1 MVDNQDVQASG
12 GIWGQMSDAITGLGA
27 DLGNMA
33 GLDQMAASGNLDNW
47 DGQNPTN
54 LEYPP
59 TMHANPNEGHI
70 VLFKMFHKKS
80 AKFSGTSYS
89 TVNLVETDAERID
102 DLNAMACPACH
113 QYVEGHMFM
122 HDYGIHCNLATDETF
137 VEQERELVEDT
148 RLGKGTEESKDS
160 VALFMPRG
168 LKNTDT
174 IDYSDVDFGLIKGI
188 MEGNL
193 ASLIPGMAQKAA
205 GLVDGLAQITN
216 TELNASSAINA
227 ITGAVRNPRQEQLF
241 NGVGFRTFDFAFNF
255 FPKNSNESELVKKI
269 CDVFRFHAY
278 PESVGANAFWR
289 FPSEFEIKFVNL
301 TVPTASPWQQIQ
313 GLFGI
318 GDDDAEQ
325 IQENYWINR
334 IGRCVLTSVNVEYFP
349 NDAMSTFRNGAPTAV
364 NLSLTFQEMHQ
375 MDRAAIKLGY

>member
-1 MVDNQDVQASG
+1 MVNSQDVQANG
-12 GIWGQMSDAITGLGA
+12 GIWGQMSDATTGLLA
-27 DLGNMA
+27 DLGNI

-70 VLFKMFHKKS
+70 VLFKMFHKKN

-89 TVNLVETDAERID
+89 TVNLAETDVDKIG
-102 DLNAMACPACH
+102 DLNSMACPACH
-113 QYVEGHMFM
+113 QYAEGQLFM
-122 HDYGIHCNLATDETF
+122 HDYGIHCNEASNETV
-137 VEQERELVEDT
+137 VEQEQLLNEDT
-148 RLGKGTEESKDS
+148 RLGRATEESKDS

-174 IDYSDVDFGLIKGI
+174 IEYSDVDFGLIKGI

-227 ITGAVRNPRQEQLF
+227 ITGAVRSTRREQLF
-241 NGVGFRTFDFAFNF
+241 EGTLMRTFDFAFNF
-255 FPKNSNESELVKKI
+255 FPKNSTESLLVKKI

-278 PESVGANAFWR
+278 PEVVAGNAFTR
-289 FPSEFEIKFVNL
+289 FPSEFEIKFANL

-318 GDDDAEQ
+318 GEDDTEQ

-334 IGRCVLTSVNVEYFP
+334 IGRSALTSVNVEYFP

-364 NLSLTFQEMHQ
+364 NLSLTFQEMHK

>member
-12 GIWGQMSDAITGLGA
+12 GIFGQLSDAVTGTLA
-27 DLGNMA
+27 DLGNL

-59 TMHANPNEGHI
+59 TMHSNPNEGNI
-70 VLFKMFHKKS
+70 ILFKMWNKKS
-80 AKFSGTSYS
+80 AKFSGTQFS
-89 TVNLVETDAERID
+89 TRNFVETETEQID
-102 DLNAMACPACH
+102 NLSQGSCPACH
-113 QYVEGHMFM
+113 QYSNSSVFSHDFGANCNEVTNETVVE
-122 HDYGIHCNLATDETF
+122 ET
-137 VEQERELVEDT
+137 RELVEDT
-148 RLGKGTEESKDS
+148 RLGKATEESKDTI
-160 VALFMPRG
+160 ALFMPRG
-168 LKNTDT
+168 LKNSDT
-174 IDYSDVDFGLIKGI
+174 IEYSDVDFGLIKGI

-216 TELNASSAINA
+216 TELNTSSAINA

-241 NGVGFRTFDFAFNF
+241 NGVGFRTFDFTFNF
-255 FPKNSNESELVKKI
+255 FPKNANESLLVKQI

-289 FPSEFEIKFVNL
+289 FPSEFEIKFANL
-301 TVPTASPWQQIQ
+301 TVPTANPWQQIQ
-313 GLFGI
+313 GLFGV
-318 GDDDAEQ
+318 GDDDVEQ

-334 IGRCVLTSVNVEYFP
+334 VGRCVLTSVNVEYFP
-349 NDAMSTFRNGAPTAV
+349 NDAMSTFRSGAPTAV